1 MRKYEFTGETKTLD
15 NGVELQR
22 IRAVVSFGSIITGEV
37 GGWIEKEGNLS
48 HSGNAWV
55 YGDAKVY
62 SNAKVYGNAK
72 VWGMTHVL
80 VIGPAG
86 SRDGFTTF
94 YRDRD
99 NGISVRCGCFNGKID
114 AFLKKVTETHGESK
128 HAQVYRAAAGLAG
141 MQIDLT
147 PCGSSQDRQ
156 EGGHE

>member
-1 MRKYEFTGETKTLD
+1 NAKVYG
-15 NGVELQR
+15 N
-22 IRAVVSFGSIITGEV
+22 AEV
-37 GGWIEKEGNLS
+37 YSDAEVCGNAEVYS
-48 HSGNAWV
+48 NAEVYGNAKVYGDAWV
-55 YGDAKVY
+55 YGDAEVC
-62 SNAKVYGNAK
+62 GNAK

-147 PCGSSQDRQ
+147 PCGSSHDRQ
-156 EGGHE
+156 EGKHE